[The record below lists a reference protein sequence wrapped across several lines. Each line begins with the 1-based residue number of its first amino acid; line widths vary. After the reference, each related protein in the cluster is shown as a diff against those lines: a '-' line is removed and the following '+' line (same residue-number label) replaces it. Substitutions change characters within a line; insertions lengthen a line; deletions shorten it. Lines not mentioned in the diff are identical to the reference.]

1 MIKSFEHKG
10 LEKFFHEGDKSGI
23 QPKHAQKIGDILDH
37 LDASSSIRDMN
48 YPGSM
53 LHQLK
58 GNLKDHWSVKVTG
71 NWRITFKFIKGN
83 AYIVNYQD
91 YH

>member
-10 LEKFFHEGDKSGI
+10 LEKYFYNGDKSGI
-23 QPKHAQKIGDILDH
+23 QPNHAQKIADILDR
-37 LDASSSIRDMN
+37 LDASFEIRDMN
-48 YPGSM
+48 YPGSN

-58 GNLKDHWSVKVTG
+58 GKLKEFWSIKVSG
-71 NWRITFKFIKGN
+71 NWRITFKFITGD
-83 AYIVNYQD
+83 AYIVHYKD